1 MKLHIFESA
10 HGDCLLL
17 EGKDKKLML
26 CDGGM
31 SSSMKSHVR
40 GELGKLRTAGRV
52 LEYIYISHIDSDH
65 ISGVLQLLED
75 EVEWRVHEYQM
86 TTDSPPATPPRVPRP
101 PVIKGLLHNSFKD
114 QIGINQ
120 TTAVADLLAA
130 AVPSLFA
137 TAEPG
142 LVDVGL
148 ELQDIATSIPEAI
161 KISRLSASDALDIPV
176 NRLPGSTEPGKLLF
190 FRDQVQSFKVGG
202 MKFTIVG
209 PTDQE
214 LSDLKKGWVTWL
226 QIAKDDVRAIRREL
240 KRRIEEFSNGIST
253 DSPFDLRD
261 WNGIPD
267 YKGVTAP
274 NVASLMFMVEEGTG
288 ANLRRLLLTGDSQ
301 QDKILRG
308 LRQTG
313 YLADQGLYLDVLKV
327 QHHGSENNLD
337 AEFARQVSARNYVFC
352 GNGLHGNP
360 NPDVISLVFDSRL
373 GPAAV
378 RTLAP
383 AADGQDFHFWFST
396 SSGDDDDGTDRQEF
410 FRQVE
415 THVEGLRQSSQGRLT
430 VHYNQAASIE
440 LRI

>member
-1 MKLHIFESA
+1 MKLHILQSA
-10 HGDCLLL
+10 QGDCLLL
-17 EGKDKKLML
+17 ESKDKKLVL

-31 SSSMKSHVR
+31 RSSIKSHVR
-40 GELGKLRTAGRV
+40 EELTKLRDAGRE
-52 LEYIYISHIDSDH
+52 LEYVYVSHIDSDH

-75 EVEWRVHEYQM
+75 EVEWRVYDYQL
-86 TTDSPPATPPRVPRP
+86 TTDDPPAAPPEIPRP

-114 QIGINQ
+114 QIGINKS
-120 TTAVADLLAA
+120 TEVADLLAA

-137 TAEPG
+137 TADPA

-148 ELQDIATSIPEAI
+148 ELQELATSIPEAL
-161 KISRLSASDALDIPV
+161 KVSRLSASDALDIPV
-176 NRLPGSTEPGKLLF
+176 NLLPGATGPGKLLF
-190 FRDQVQSFKVGG
+190 FRDQIQSFNVGS

-214 LSDLKKGWVTWL
+214 LTDVKKGWVTWL
-226 QIAKDDVRAIRREL
+226 QTNKEEVREIRREL
-240 KRRIEEFSNGIST
+240 KRRIEEFSNGISGE
-253 DSPFDLRD
+253 SPFDLRD

-274 NVASLMFMVEEGTG
+274 NVASLMFMVEEDDK
-288 ANLRRLLLTGDSQ
+288 RLLLTGDSQ

-313 YLADQGLYLDVLKV
+313 YLADEGLHLDVLKV
-327 QHHGSENNLD
+327 QHHASENNLD
-337 AEFARQVSARNYVFC
+337 ADFARHVSAAHYVFC

-360 NPDVISLVFDSRL
+360 NPDVIDLIFESRL

-383 AADGQDFHFWFST
+383 AADGEKFHFWFST
-396 SSGDDDDGTDRQEF
+396 TSGDEDDGSERQRV
-410 FRQVE
+410 FRE
-415 THVEGLRQSSQGRLT
+415 LEEHGESLRQSAQGQLV
-430 VHYNQAASIE
+430 VHFNEAASIE
-440 LRI
+440 LEI